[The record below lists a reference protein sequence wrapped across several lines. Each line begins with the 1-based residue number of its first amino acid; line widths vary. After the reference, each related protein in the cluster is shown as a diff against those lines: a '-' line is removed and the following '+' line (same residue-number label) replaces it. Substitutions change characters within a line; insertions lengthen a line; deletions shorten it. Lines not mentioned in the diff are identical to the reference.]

1 MSRSVYTFATNSYFV
16 EAIQC
21 SRINIYI
28 YMDAT
33 TKRVQTRLVSGAVN
47 YLKTSE
53 DMWKHNTG
61 WSPITREGA
70 FTRKCMKD
78 FGFKLLYWK

>member
-1 MSRSVYTFATNSYFV
+1 MKKAIIILGLLALTNCAYKPKINPEASRDPFTGENIAGKYYYYLAT
-16 EAIQC
+16 C
-21 SRINIYI
+21 
-28 YMDAT
+28 
-33 TKRVQTRLVSGAVN
+33 
-47 YLKTSE
+47 E
-53 DMWKHNTG
+53 DMWKHNTS